1 MILEIVS
8 PEAKLF
14 SGEVTSV
21 TLPGVD
27 GSFQILNNHAPI
39 VSILEKGTVKIGGQY
54 LNELEYQQIQD
65 FRIENLP
72 EGNKANNYG
81 NYTGSMSNHDK
92 VYDNLIDVLTHNAPI
107 TTSSYEG
114 MKTVEII
121 EKIYRAAKH

>member
-39 VSILEKGTVKIGGQY
+39 VSILGKGVVKITASNFNFAKEVTSQFMK
-54 LNELEYQQIQD
+54 LDEQ
-65 FRIENLP
+65 
-72 EGNKANNYG
+72 
-81 NYTGSMSNHDK
+81 NYTLAITSGTIEMKDNK
-92 VYDNLIDVLTHNAPI
+92 V
-107 TTSSYEG
+107 
-114 MKTVEII
+114 II
-121 EKIYRAAKH
+121 LAD